1 MTSFVVDA
9 SAFDFTS
16 PLLDSADAVFAPD
29 LIDLEVANV
38 LRTSI
43 LRGERTSSEA
53 TTVFTEWIANPV
65 QRTAHGPT
73 LELVWSL
80 RHTIT
85 PYDAAYVALAMQ
97 LEIAL
102 LTADRRLAAAA
113 AAYCD
118 VIIIE

>member
-1 MTSFVVDA
+1 MTAFVIDA
-9 SAFDFTS
+9 SAFDLTNPS
-16 PLLDSADAVFAPD
+16 IAAEDAMVAPEF
-29 LIDLEVANV
+29 IDLEVANI
-38 LRTSI
+38 LRKSI
-43 LRGERTSSEA
+43 LRGVLNSATATS
-53 TTVFTEWIANPV
+53 VFAEWIRNDV
-65 QRTAHGPT
+65 HRVGHGPS

-97 LEIAL
+97 LEIPL